1 MKQQRI
7 VEAAKSTLLR
17 EGLAGWTVERVA
29 REAGCAKGLVHYHF
43 HSKWE
48 LLALVASNLRR
59 ERIERRA
66 EAFRRQGTAGL
77 DALWAVLLAEVESG
91 ECAAWL
97 GLVTLADP
105 LVRDALPPTGDDLRK
120 LAAQVSASLDVSGP
134 SLEAMRVVVA
144 SLDGMQIPLLL
155 GDSPTVVREMYDRFW
170 LAVLS

>member
-1 MKQQRI
+1 VKQQRI
-7 VEAAKSTLLR
+7 VEAAKSILLR
-17 EGLAGWTVERVA
+17 EGLSGWTVERVA

-66 EAFRRQGTAGL
+66 AAFRRQGAAAL
-77 DALWAVLLAEVESG
+77 DALWEVLLAEVETG

-97 GLVTLADP
+97 GLVTLSDP
-105 LVRDALPPTGDDLRK
+105 LVRDALPPTGDDLRS
-120 LAAQVSASLDVSGP
+120 LAAEVASALGVSGP
-134 SLEAMRVVVA
+134 PLETMRVVMA
-144 SLDGMQIPLLL
+144 SLDGIQVPLLL

-170 LAVLS
+170 LAVLT